1 MTPSSRRSRDRL
13 GDERGS
19 ISVLAAALVPGLLLI
34 IGLAVDGGAKVQAIE
49 HADAI
54 AEEAARAGGQALDQA
69 AALRGQVRV
78 DPPAAVAA
86 AQTYLHHTGVAG
98 TVTVVDGHTLT
109 VDTTVEQ
116 PTVFLDLIG
125 VRTFTVHGHG
135 TAELVL
141 ASGRP

>member
-1 MTPSSRRSRDRL
+1 MTPTFRRSRDRL
-13 GDERGS
+13 RDERGS
-19 ISVLAAALVPGLLLI
+19 ISVLAAVLVPGLLLI

-49 HADAI
+49 RADAV

-78 DPPAAVAA
+78 DPPAAIAA
-86 AQTYLHHTGVAG
+86 AQAYLHRSSVAG
-98 TVTVVDGHTLT
+98 TVTVVDRHTIA

-141 ASGRP
+141 DSGTP

>member
-1 MTPSSRRSRDRL
+1 MTPSSRHSRNRL
-13 GDERGS
+13 RDERGS

-34 IGLAVDGGAKVQAIE
+34 IGLAVDGGAKVQATE
-49 HADAI
+49 RADAV

-78 DPPAAVAA
+78 DPPAAVVA
-86 AQTYLHHTGVAG
+86 AQAYLDRTHVAG

-116 PTVFLDLIG
+116 PTAFLDLIG

-135 TAELVL
+135 TAELVVDN
-141 ASGRP
+141 GTP